1 MPRRVTDG
9 LWSQPDFLKLWA
21 GQTISAFGSMVSAF
35 ALPVTAILLL
45 KATPLHITLLG
56 AAEIA
61 PGLLVS
67 LFAGAWVDRLRRRP
81 VLIIADVGRAL
92 LLGSIPAAALLGVL
106 RIELLY
112 VVALLV
118 SVCAVFFDVAYL
130 SYLPSLVR
138 RRNLLEG
145 NSRLQASASAAEV
158 AGFGLGGAL
167 VQALTAPIA
176 ILVDAVSFLVSAFSV
191 AIIRRPEPAPAQS
204 EWHHGVTRDIGLGI
218 RLVLQEPTLLA
229 GLGASATFNM
239 FRSMV
244 GVVIMLYMIRRLDL
258 SPLILGQ
265 LFALGGISAFLG
277 AVVAGPVT
285 RRWGVGPTM
294 LGSLALSGLAT
305 FLVPLAGGPLAAVL
319 VALAA
324 SQLLG
329 DGASTI
335 YEINQVTLVQ
345 SMAAFAMQG
354 RLNAS
359 KRFAD
364 WAARLLGLLAGGLMG
379 QAVGLRPTLFV
390 AAAGGLLSALWLLFS
405 PVRRLRVLG

>member
-1 MPRRVTDG
+1 MPRRGEHG
-9 LWSQPDFLKLWA
+9 LWGHPDFLKLWA
-21 GQTISAFGSMVSAF
+21 GQTISVFGSMVTAF

-45 KATPLHITLLG
+45 EATPLDITLLG

-81 VLIIADVGRAL
+81 VLIVADVCRAL

-130 SYLPSLVR
+130 SYLPTLVR
-138 RRNLLEG
+138 RGNLLEG
-145 NSRLQASASAAEV
+145 NSKLQASASAAEV

-176 ILVDAVSFLVSAFSV
+176 ILVDAISFLVSAFSV
-191 AIIRRPEPAPAQS
+191 AIIRRPEVPPAQS
-204 EWHHGVTRDIGLGI
+204 KGHQGTVRDIGLGI
-218 RLVLQEPTLLA
+218 RFVQGERILWA

-244 GVVIMLYMIRRLDL
+244 GVVIMLYLVRRLGM

-265 LFALGGISAFLG
+265 LFAVGGISAFLG
-277 AVVAGPVT
+277 AVLAGRLT
-285 RRWGVGPTM
+285 RRWGVGPVMT
-294 LGSLALSGLAT
+294 GSLVLGGLAT
-305 FLVPLAGGPLAAVL
+305 LLVPLAGGPMGAVL
-319 VALAA
+319 VALGV

-329 DGASTI
+329 DGAATI
-335 YEINQVTLVQ
+335 YEINQVSLVQ
-345 SMAAFAMQG
+345 AKASKAMQG
-354 RLNAS
+354 RVNAS

-379 QAVGLRPTLFV
+379 QAIGLRPTLFV
-390 AAAGGLLSALWLLFS
+390 AAAGGLLSVAWLLFS
-405 PVRRLRVLG
+405 PVRRLRSP